1 MSYCSLEEA
10 WGSDF
15 LKNNLEN
22 PKYYQE
28 INKEDGN
35 IPNYGQELNIN
46 SPKTINSDIVP
57 YKVKLP
63 DNSDRNIVH
72 HIDDKKRNKS
82 ELSELEDNDNDINYI
97 DKQRNVI
104 EEDNYLTSEDYR
116 LYKKF
121 KNLSEIYKEKLKNK
135 YNIILDEY
143 KKENEDKNEES
154 IENFNF
160 SNNSND
166 MKDIIIIVL
175 VGIFLIFALDIFV
188 KIGVKSNK

>member
-15 LKNNLEN
+15 LRNNLEN

-28 INKEDGN
+28 INKEEEN

-46 SPKTINSDIVP
+46 SPKKINSDIVP
-57 YKVKLP
+57 YQVKFP
-63 DNSDRNIVH
+63 DNSERNIVH
-72 HIDDKKRNKS
+72 HIEEKKRSNPK
-82 ELSELEDNDNDINYI
+82 LSVLEDNENDINYI
-97 DKQRNVI
+97 DKQRNI
-104 EEDNYLTSEDYR
+104 NEEDSYLTSEDYR

-143 KKENEDKNEES
+143 KKENEEKDEEN

-160 SNNSND
+160 NSNTND
-166 MKDIIIIVL
+166 MKDVIIIIL
-175 VGIFLIFALDIFV
+175 VGIFIIFALDIFV
-188 KIGVKSNK
+188 KIGVKSNL